1 MLPRVV
7 ADSNILIS
15 AFYRGGKAQRVLEL
29 AEAGALDL
37 YLSQFILDE
46 VAGVLSLKF
55 NWDAQSILEALGTLQ
70 YTPVDPGPLRLRI
83 VRDTPDNRILECA
96 VAARAKYLVTGDAQ
110 LLALTRFHS
119 TTIITLRNLLSFFEK

>member
-29 AEAGALDL
+29 AEAGAIDL

-55 NWDAQSILEALGTLQ
+55 NWDAQSILEALGTLS
-70 YTPVDPGPLRLRI
+70 TRPSTRVRLG
-83 VRDTPDNRILECA
+83 CA
-96 VAARAKYLVTGDAQ
+96 ACVTLPTTGFLSARWQRVP
-110 LLALTRFHS
+110 S
-119 TTIITLRNLLSFFEK
+119 TS